1 MASTTRFKLNE
12 PDALDATMTITMSVA
27 EWRTLAT
34 ALEKGRD
41 GWYGP
46 ETAVLNV
53 ITKIIKQVET
63 TFYNRESDEAT
74 E

>member
-1 MASTTRFKLNE
+1 VSSLRFKLDA
-12 PDALDATMTITMSVA
+12 PDALEATMTIKMTVA
-27 EWRTLAT
+27 EWRKLSA

-46 ETAVLNV
+46 ETHVLNM

-63 TFYNRESDEAT
+63 TFYNRETDEAS